1 MGTICE
7 VNQLITN
14 TTTMLD
20 IFQYDFMLRAFEA
33 GIAIGIIAPLIGMFL
48 VVRRY
53 SLMAD
58 TLAHV
63 SFSGVA
69 VGLFLQINPIIS
81 AIILSVLAAFGIESL
96 QNGRKIFGESVL
108 ALFLSGSLAVAVVII
123 SLAKGFNANLFS
135 YLFGSISTV
144 STSDLWVT
152 LVLAITVFLAIV
164 LLFKELF
171 FTSFDAELAQANGLP
186 VKVLNIA
193 IVVLAAVSVALSIRI
208 VGVLLIGALMVI
220 PVISA
225 MQLGKGFRTTMIF
238 AVAFSLCSVIIGL
251 FASYYFN
258 LASGGAI
265 VLVALCIFL
274 ISLVFSKR
282 S

>member
-1 MGTICE
+1 
-7 VNQLITN
+7 
-14 TTTMLD
+14 MLE
-20 IFQYDFMLRAFEA
+20 IFQYDFMVRAFEA

-63 SFSGVA
+63 SFAGVA
-69 VGLFLQINPIIS
+69 IGLLLQINPIIS
-81 AIILSVLAAFGIESL
+81 AIGLSVLASFGIESL
-96 QNGRKIFGESVL
+96 HNRRRIFGESVL

-123 SLAKGFNANLFS
+123 SLAKGFNSNLFS

-144 STSDLWVT
+144 SVSDLWVT
-152 LVLAITVFLAIV
+152 LALAIAVFLAVV
-164 LLFKELF
+164 LLYKELF
-171 FTSFDAELAQANGLP
+171 FASFDAELAEANGLP
-186 VKVLNIA
+186 VKVLNLT
-193 IVVLAAVSVALSIRI
+193 IVMLAAVAVALSIRI

-225 MQLGKGFRTTMIF
+225 MQFGKGFRTTLLLS
-238 AVAFSLCSVIIGL
+238 VGFSLVSVVAGL

-265 VLVALCIFL
+265 VLVALGFFL
-274 ISLVFSKR
+274 ISLFFSQR
-282 S
+282 N

>member
-1 MGTICE
+1 MVIILNVCHTFI
-7 VNQLITN
+7 NQN
-14 TTTMLD
+14 NMLE
-20 IFQYDFMLRAFEA
+20 IFQYDFMVRAFEA

-63 SFSGVA
+63 SFAGVA
-69 VGLFLQINPIIS
+69 IGLLAGINPIVS
-81 AIILSVLAAFGIESL
+81 AIGLSVLAAFGIESL
-96 QNGRKIFGESVL
+96 SNSRRIFGESVL
-108 ALFLSGSLAVAVVII
+108 ALFLSGSLAVAVII
-123 SLAKGFNANLFS
+123 LSLAKGFNANLFS

-144 STSDLWVT
+144 STVDLWVT
-152 LVLAITVFLAIV
+152 LVLAVVVFLDVVI
-164 LLFKELF
+164 LYKELF
-171 FTSFDAELAQANGLP
+171 FVSFDPELAQASGLP
-186 VKVLNIA
+186 VKALNLT
-193 IVVLAAVSVALSIRI
+193 IVVLAAVAIALSIRI

-225 MQLGKGFRTTMIF
+225 MQYGKGFRTTLLLS
-238 AVAFSLCSVIIGL
+238 VLFSLLSVILGL

-265 VLVALCIFL
+265 VVTALIVLV
-274 ISLVFSKR
+274 ISMLAVKKT
-282 S
+282 